1 MNFVYNTKFTRT
13 LIKYIYHI
21 TTHRKRV
28 PPIFVLAVCHR
39 KIKKKV
45 MYAYT
50 VGSLSHEVDKG
61 NIIPLIEHSARGAE
75 KSSTTKPDKQLD
87 LDCCISKSHLTF
99 LV

>member
-39 KIKKKV
+39 KIKK
-45 MYAYT
+45 
-50 VGSLSHEVDKG
+50 
-61 NIIPLIEHSARGAE
+61 
-75 KSSTTKPDKQLD
+75 
-87 LDCCISKSHLTF
+87 
-99 LV
+99 